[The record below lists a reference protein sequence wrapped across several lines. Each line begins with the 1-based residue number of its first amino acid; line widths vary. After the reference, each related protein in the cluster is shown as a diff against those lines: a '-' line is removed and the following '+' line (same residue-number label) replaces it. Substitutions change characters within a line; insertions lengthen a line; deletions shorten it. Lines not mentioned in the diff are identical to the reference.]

1 MVSGPLAGGPGVE
14 RRRLLAAA
22 AGLALAGCARGAGR
36 SSWPPIAFDAGPPLS
51 LAVAGIR
58 FEEAPAAPAEGP
70 AEDGERDLR
79 FAMPLSPADTMRRWA
94 AERLRAAGGAGS
106 ARVVLEEN
114 RFVAVPLETA
124 SGLEGLFAIDRSER
138 YRGALALRVEIV
150 DDPAGTGFARAAA
163 HASRSVAENDS
174 LARRDE
180 ILCEL
185 LRTVA
190 QTLAERL
197 EREMRDHL
205 AAWIAAG

>member
-22 AGLALAGCARGAGR
+22 AGLALAGCARGAERG
-36 SSWPPIAFDAGPPLS
+36 SWPQIAFDAGPPLA
-51 LAVAGIR
+51 LAVADIR
-58 FEEAPAAPAEGP
+58 FEEAPAAPAEDP
-70 AEDGERDLR
+70 AEGGERDLR
-79 FAMPLSPADTMRRWA
+79 FAMPISPAATMRRWA

-114 RFVAVPLETA
+114 RFVAVPLETT
-124 SGLEGLFAIDRSER
+124 SGLEGLFTIDRSER
-138 YRGALALRVEIV
+138 YQGALALRVEIV

-163 HASRSVAENDS
+163 RASRSVAENDS

>member
-22 AGLALAGCARGAGR
+22 AGLALAGCARGAERG
-36 SSWPPIAFDAGPPLS
+36 SWPQIAFDAGPPLA
-51 LAVAGIR
+51 LAVADIR
-58 FEEAPAAPAEGP
+58 FEEAPAAPAEG
-70 AEDGERDLR
+70 EERDLR
-79 FAMPLSPADTMRRWA
+79 FAMPISPAATMRRWA

-114 RFVAVPLETA
+114 RFVAVPLETT
-124 SGLEGLFAIDRSER
+124 SGLEGLFTIDRSER
-138 YRGALALRVEIV
+138 YQGALALRVEIV

-163 HASRSVAENDS
+163 RASRSVAENDS

>member
-22 AGLALAGCARGAGR
+22 AGLALAGCARSAGR
-36 SSWPPIAFDAGPPLS
+36 SSWPPIAFDAGPPLP

-58 FEEAPAAPAEGP
+58 FEEAPAAP

-106 ARVVLEEN
+106 ACVVLEEN
-114 RFVAVPLETA
+114 RFVAVPLETT

-138 YRGALALRVEIV
+138 YRGALGLRVEIV